1 MQDGCRGVV
10 SVARWTGLC
19 RSSSSLYLS
28 QRHTFQLRADRKDLK
43 VLVGKLTCKL
53 GGALQGTLPSLHHVY
68 HLPGLQN
75 QCGIHPAG
83 WWC

>member
-10 SVARWTGLC
+10 SVACWTGLC

-28 QRHTFQLRADRKDLK
+28 QRHTFQLKADRKDLI

-53 GGALQGTLPSLHHVY
+53 GRALQETLPILNHMD

-75 QCGIHPAG
+75 QCGFHPAG
-83 WWC
+83 